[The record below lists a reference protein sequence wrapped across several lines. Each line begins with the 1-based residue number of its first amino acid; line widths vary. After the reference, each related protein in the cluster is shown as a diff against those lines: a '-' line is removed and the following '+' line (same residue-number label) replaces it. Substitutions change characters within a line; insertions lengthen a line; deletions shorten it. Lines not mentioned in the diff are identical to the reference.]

1 MRDWHPC
8 SRVSARGDIGRALS
22 FRPRNSNRCMWCN
35 YHNKKHTLQ
44 LSKMPHY
51 LHSTVRQFCFIAD
64 YFCLSCYSSSRI
76 VFFISVDVQYM
87 WNSYIWIY
95 PLHAWIFRAFRYYC
109 VSFSL
114 DNVQKC
120 NDHVKLGF
128 LSCLFPVTRFLLQCG
143 LLIKSRLSH
152 FNSSYCDGRLQQ
164 VAWTLPWYDLH
175 FSLSL
180 HYNQNPA

>member
-1 MRDWHPC
+1 MFQPEAILEGHWVLDPGTLIVVCDAIITTKNTPC
-8 SRVSARGDIGRALS
+8 SYRKCRTIFIPRYVSFVSLLTI
-22 FRPRNSNRCMWCN
+22 
-35 YHNKKHTLQ
+35 
-44 LSKMPHY
+44 
-51 LHSTVRQFCFIAD
+51 FIWVVILVAE
-64 YFCLSCYSSSRI
+64 L
-76 VFFISVDVQYM
+76 FFISVDVQYM

-95 PLHAWIFRAFRYYC
+95 PLHAWIFRASFRYYC

-114 DNVQKC
+114 DSVHKC

-128 LSCLFPVTRFLLQCG
+128 LSCLFPVTRFLLQCR